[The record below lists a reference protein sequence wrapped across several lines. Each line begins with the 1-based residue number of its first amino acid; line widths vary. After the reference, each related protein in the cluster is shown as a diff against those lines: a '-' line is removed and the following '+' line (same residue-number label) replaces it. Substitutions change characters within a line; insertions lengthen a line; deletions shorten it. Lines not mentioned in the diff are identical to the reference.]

1 MSRNIQGTPV
11 VQEAAYQAAVGA
23 LQTGAGSEL
32 AAAAAMRAAA
42 AIQPMPPS
50 DACQICGA
58 MPAAKVSIHK
68 HSGYL
73 LLFSHSRVN
82 RHLCRDCGLSL
93 WRASTNSTLLRGWL
107 GLMSFFLAPLTVLWN
122 LIAWQRLSG
131 LRPVQAG
138 TRVRPYLPSGS
149 SLLQRPGVYVYGALV
164 LLIAFRIATAH

>member
-1 MSRNIQGTPV
+1 M

-23 LQTGAGSEL
+23 LQTGAGSEH
-32 AAAAAMRAAA
+32 AAAAALRAAA
-42 AIQPMPPS
+42 VIQPVPPS

-58 MPAAKVSIHK
+58 IPAVRVSIHK

-73 LLFSHSRVN
+73 LLFSHSRLT

-93 WRASTNSTLLRGWL
+93 WRTSTNSTLLRGWL
-107 GLMSFFLAPLTVLWN
+107 GLVSFFLAPLTVLWN
-122 LIAWQRLSG
+122 LVARWRLSG
-131 LRPVQAG
+131 LGAVQPG
-138 TRVRPYLPSGS
+138 TRARPYLASGG